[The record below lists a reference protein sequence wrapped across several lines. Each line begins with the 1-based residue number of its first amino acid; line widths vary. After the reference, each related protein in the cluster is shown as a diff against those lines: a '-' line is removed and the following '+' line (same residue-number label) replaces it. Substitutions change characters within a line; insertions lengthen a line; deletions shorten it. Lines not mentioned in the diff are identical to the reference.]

1 MQVCSL
7 MILSSKMIKFLWK
20 KIHLILF
27 LKVAKMIGAPPG
39 YIGHDQG
46 GQLTKKLKECP
57 NAVVLFDEVRACYF
71 SSFELVS
78 LQSSC
83 HLDALQSYNTQ
94 TGHRPDHIWSRVWDW
109 PYWNAETTFI
119 VTLKKNLGLE
129 IDTRKICE
137 FAGEFGKL
145 RVRKMSS
152 SKLLRV
158 RIIQTCGKNL
168 LLEKILLAK
177 LCKWTEKLT
186 SSPVSYYKHCGKI
199 SIRSVSCILVMFIPD
214 CNFRIFR
221 HDVCCS

>member
-1 MQVCSL
+1 MQVRSL
-7 MILSSKMIKFLWK
+7 VIHSSKMMKFLWK
-20 KIHLILF
+20 KTHLILF

-71 SSFELVS
+71 LSFELVS
-78 LQSSC
+78 LQSPC

-94 TGHRPDHIWSRVWDW
+94 TGHRPDHIWSLLKR
-109 PYWNAETTFI
+109 WNN
-119 VTLKKNLGLE
+119 VYSNLKNPGLE

-186 SSPVSYYKHCGKI
+186 SSPG
-199 SIRSVSCILVMFIPD
+199 
-214 CNFRIFR
+214 
-221 HDVCCS
+221 